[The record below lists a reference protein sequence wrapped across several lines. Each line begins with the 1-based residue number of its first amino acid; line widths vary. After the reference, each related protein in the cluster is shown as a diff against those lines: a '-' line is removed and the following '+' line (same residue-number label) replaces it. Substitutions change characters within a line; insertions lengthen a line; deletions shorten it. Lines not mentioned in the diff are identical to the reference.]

1 MNKFI
6 QKLKSSNK
14 VYLSILIITLI
25 AYIIGYTIFVKNIAV
40 LTGIETLVRMILI
53 ILFGIWFLVWLIM
66 GLVYVINKKYSS
78 FIIMIIFTLL
88 FNGIFFVAGY
98 YIDTIYKEI
107 DNISKDTINYT
118 TYLISLKDKDFDSDS
133 KIGIIS
139 DTSNIEG
146 NVLAKELIAKD
157 NLANKLYQYEDFYV
171 MLDDLYSG
179 KIDACFVSSNYA
191 ILFASEEKYQ
201 NIKDETKVVL
211 QYSKEMKNQ
220 DNISYTN
227 KKLTEPFTILVMG
240 VDSETNGLN
249 ANGAFNGDTLMM
261 VTFNPKTLSASMFSV
276 PRDLYV
282 PIKCRNNALAK
293 INSSA
298 AYGTSCVINTMKQ
311 LTDIDIDYY
320 VKMNFKGV
328 VDLVEALGGV
338 TVNVEEPWSWYNAG
352 VNYGGKVCEQNSNRE
367 FGDKVVC
374 MDPGVQTLNGEQAL
388 AYARNRHQYI
398 GSDLDRIRHQQDVV
412 EAIVEKA
419 KTLRSFDD
427 FKNVLN
433 AVQKNMDTNM
443 TTDQILSLY
452 DVGKSFL
459 LNTINGNEVKFS
471 IYKTTLETYS
481 LPVYLGYS
489 TTSALGYYK
498 DSLEDIKKMMKTN
511 LELIEKVP
519 NKTFSIDYNE
529 NYTLKFYG
537 KKIYGAKSV
546 ATMPNLIGS
555 SALYASN
562 WAASNGVNLTKVE
575 VYEGDEHFNYLYAD
589 GVVADQSIHVNSV
602 IEAGTNL
609 TLYVNRRSSNIDNSN
624 TNDNNSNSENNAND
638 TPTRGENDT
647 VIDNEE

>member
-6 QKLKSSNK
+6 DKLKKCNK
-14 VYLSILIITLI
+14 IYLTILVITLI
-25 AYIIGYTIFVKNIAV
+25 TYMIGYVIFVKNIAV

-53 ILFGIWFLVWLIM
+53 ILFGIWFLVWLVM
-66 GLVYVINKKYSS
+66 GLVYVLNKKYSS

-107 DNISKDTINYT
+107 DSISKDTINYT
-118 TYLISLKDKDFDSDS
+118 TYLISMKDTEFNGDS

-139 DTSNIEG
+139 DTTNIEG
-146 NVLAKELIAKD
+146 NVLAKELINKD
-157 NLANKLYQYEDFYV
+157 NLPNKLYQYDDFYI

-179 KIDACFVSSNYA
+179 KIDACFVSSNYT

-261 VTFNPKTLSASMFSV
+261 ITFNPKTLSASMFSV

-282 PIKCRNNALAK
+282 PISCRNNALAK

-328 VDLVEALGGV
+328 VDLVEALGGI
-338 TVNVEEPWSWYNAG
+338 TVDVEEPWSWYNAG

-367 FGDKVVC
+367 FGDKIVC
-374 MDPGVQTLNGEQAL
+374 MDPGIQTLNGEQAL

-427 FKNVLN
+427 FKNILN

-452 DVGKSFL
+452 DVGKSVL
-459 LNTINGNEVKFS
+459 VNTINGNEVKFS

-511 LELIEKVP
+511 LELLEKVP

-529 NYTLKFYG
+529 DYTLKFYG
-537 KKIYGAKSV
+537 KKLYGAKSV
-546 ATMPNLIGS
+546 ATMPSLIGS
-555 SALYASN
+555 TAEYASS
-562 WAASNGVNLTKVE
+562 WAVSNGINLTKIE
-575 VYEGDEHFNYLYAD
+575 VYEGDEHFNYLYGD
-589 GVVADQSIHVNSV
+589 GIVADQSIHINSV
-602 IEAGTNL
+602 IGTGTNL
-609 TLYVNRRSSNIDNSN
+609 TVYINKRSSNIDNSSN
-624 TNDNNSNSENNAND
+624 TEEAPVRN
-638 TPTRGENDT
+638 ENDT

>member
-6 QKLKSSNK
+6 KRLKNSNK
-14 VYLSILIITLI
+14 VYLSILIVTLI
-25 AYIIGYTIFVKNIAV
+25 TYLIGYIIFVKNIAV

-53 ILFGIWFLVWLIM
+53 ILFGIWFLVWLVM
-66 GLVYVINKKYSS
+66 GLVYVFNKKYSS

-107 DNISKDTINYT
+107 DSISKDTINYT
-118 TYLISLKDKDFDSDS
+118 TYLISMKDSEFNSDS

-139 DTSNIEG
+139 DTTNIEG
-146 NVLAKELIAKD
+146 NILAKELINKD
-157 NLANKLYQYEDFYV
+157 NLSNKLYQYDDFYV

-179 KIDACFVSSNYA
+179 KIDACFVSSNYT
-191 ILFASEEKYQ
+191 ILFAAEEKYQ
-201 NIKDETKVVL
+201 NIKDDTKVVL

-227 KKLTEPFTILVMG
+227 KKLTEPFTVLVMG

-261 VTFNPKTLSASMFSV
+261 ITFNPKTLSASMFSV

-282 PIKCRNNALAK
+282 PISCRNNALAK

-328 VDLVEALGGV
+328 VDLVEALGGI
-338 TVNVEEPWSWYNAG
+338 TVDVEEPWSWYNAG

-367 FGDKVVC
+367 FGDKIVC
-374 MDPGVQTLNGEQAL
+374 MDPGLQILNGEQAL
-388 AYARNRHQYI
+388 AYARNRHQYL

-452 DVGKSFL
+452 DVGKSIL
-459 LNTINGNEVKFS
+459 VNTLNGNEVKFS

-511 LELIEKVP
+511 LELLEKVP

-529 NYTLKFYG
+529 DYTLKIYG

-555 SALYASN
+555 SKDYVSN
-562 WAASNGVNLTKVE
+562 WAVSKGINLTTIE

-589 GVVADQSIHVNSV
+589 GIVADQSIHINSV
-602 IEAGTNL
+602 IGMGTNL
-609 TLYVNRRSSNIDNSN
+609 TIYINKRATNNDISNSQNNNDNSVPEHN
-624 TNDNNSNSENNAND
+624 
-638 TPTRGENDT
+638 ENDT
-647 VIDNEE
+647 IIDNEE

>member
-6 QKLKSSNK
+6 KRLKNSNK
-14 VYLSILIITLI
+14 VYLSILIVTLI
-25 AYIIGYTIFVKNIAV
+25 TYLIGYIIFVKNIAV

-53 ILFGIWFLVWLIM
+53 ILFGIWFLVWLVM
-66 GLVYVINKKYSS
+66 GLVYVFNKKYSS

-107 DNISKDTINYT
+107 DSISKDTINYT
-118 TYLISLKDKDFDSDS
+118 TYLISMKDTEFNSDS

-139 DTSNIEG
+139 DTTNIEG
-146 NVLAKELIAKD
+146 NVLAKELINKD
-157 NLANKLYQYEDFYV
+157 SLSNKLYQYDDFYI

-201 NIKDETKVVL
+201 SIKDDTKVVL

-227 KKLTEPFTILVMG
+227 KKLTEPFTVLVMG

-261 VTFNPKTLSASMFSV
+261 ITFNPKTLSASMFSV

-282 PIKCRNNALAK
+282 PISCRNNALAK

-328 VDLVEALGGV
+328 VDLVEALGGI
-338 TVNVEEPWSWYNAG
+338 TVDVEEPWSWYNAG

-367 FGDKVVC
+367 FGDKIVC
-374 MDPGVQTLNGEQAL
+374 MDPGLQTLNGEQAL

-412 EAIVEKA
+412 EAIVEKS

-427 FKNVLN
+427 FKNILN

-452 DVGKSFL
+452 DVGKSVL
-459 LNTINGNEVKFS
+459 VNTINGNEVKFS

-511 LELIEKVP
+511 LELLEKVP

-529 NYTLKFYG
+529 DYTLKFYG

-555 SALYASN
+555 SKDYVSN
-562 WAASNGVNLTKVE
+562 WAVSNGINLTTIE

-589 GVVADQSIHVNSV
+589 GIVADQSIHVNSV
-602 IEAGTNL
+602 IGTGTNL
-609 TLYVNRRSSNIDNSN
+609 TVYINKRA
-624 TNDNNSNSENNAND
+624 TNQDNNNQDNNNGSTENSPNVPEHN
-638 TPTRGENDT
+638 ENDT
-647 VIDNEE
+647 IIDNEE

>member
-6 QKLKSSNK
+6 DKLKKCNK
-14 VYLSILIITLI
+14 IYLTILIITLI
-25 AYIIGYTIFVKNIAV
+25 TYMIGYVIFVKNIAV

-53 ILFGIWFLVWLIM
+53 ILFGIWFLVWLVM
-66 GLVYVINKKYSS
+66 GLVYVLNKKYSS

-107 DNISKDTINYT
+107 DSISKDTINYT
-118 TYLISLKDKDFDSDS
+118 TYLISMKDTEFNSDS

-139 DTSNIEG
+139 DTTNIEG
-146 NVLAKELIAKD
+146 NVLAKELINKD
-157 NLANKLYQYEDFYV
+157 NLSNKLYQYDDFYI

-179 KIDACFVSSNYA
+179 KIDACFVSSNYT

-261 VTFNPKTLSASMFSV
+261 ITFNPKTLSASMFSV

-282 PIKCRNNALAK
+282 PISCRNNALAK

-328 VDLVEALGGV
+328 VDLVEALGGI
-338 TVNVEEPWSWYNAG
+338 TVDVEEPWSWYNAG

-367 FGDKVVC
+367 FGDKIVC
-374 MDPGVQTLNGEQAL
+374 MDPGIQTLNGEQAL

-427 FKNVLN
+427 FKNILN

-452 DVGKSFL
+452 DVGKSVL
-459 LNTINGNEVKFS
+459 VNTINGNEVKFS

-511 LELIEKVP
+511 LELLEKVP

-529 NYTLKFYG
+529 DYTLKFYG
-537 KKIYGAKSV
+537 KKLYGAKSV
-546 ATMPNLIGS
+546 ATMPSLIGS
-555 SALYASN
+555 TAEYASS
-562 WAASNGVNLTKVE
+562 WAVSNGINLTKVE
-575 VYEGDEHFNYLYAD
+575 VYEGDEHFNYLYGD
-589 GVVADQSIHVNSV
+589 GIVADQSIHINSV
-602 IEAGTNL
+602 IGTGTNL
-609 TLYVNRRSSNIDNSN
+609 TVYINKRSSNIDNSSN
-624 TNDNNSNSENNAND
+624 TEEAPVRN
-638 TPTRGENDT
+638 ENDT

>member
-6 QKLKSSNK
+6 DKLKRSNK
-14 VYLSILIITLI
+14 VYLTILIVTLI
-25 AYIIGYTIFVKNIAV
+25 TYIIGYVIFIKNIAV

-53 ILFGIWFLVWLIM
+53 ILFGIWFLVWLVM
-66 GLVYVINKKYSS
+66 GLVYVLNKKYSS

-107 DNISKDTINYT
+107 DSISKDTINYT
-118 TYLISLKDKDFDSDS
+118 TYLISMKDTEFSSDS

-139 DTSNIEG
+139 DTTNIEG
-146 NVLAKELIAKD
+146 NVLAKELINKD
-157 NLANKLYQYEDFYV
+157 NLPNKLYQYDDFYI
-171 MLDDLYSG
+171 MLDDLYNG
-179 KIDACFVSSNYA
+179 KIDACFVSSNYT

-201 NIKDETKVVL
+201 NIKDDTKVVL

-227 KKLTEPFTILVMG
+227 KKLTEPFTVLVMG
-240 VDSETNGLN
+240 VDSEANGLN

-261 VTFNPKTLSASMFSV
+261 ITFNPKTLSASMFSV

-282 PIKCRNNALAK
+282 PISCRNNALAK

-328 VDLVEALGGV
+328 VDLVEALDGI

-367 FGDKVVC
+367 FGDKIVC
-374 MDPGVQTLNGEQAL
+374 MDPGLQTLNGEQAL

-427 FKNVLN
+427 FKNILN

-452 DVGKSFL
+452 DVGKSVL
-459 LNTINGNEVKFS
+459 VNTINGNEVKFS

-511 LELIEKVP
+511 LELLEKVP

-529 NYTLKFYG
+529 DYTLKFYG
-537 KKIYGAKSV
+537 KKLYGNKSV
-546 ATMPNLIGS
+546 ATMPSLIGS
-555 SALYASN
+555 TAEYASS
-562 WAASNGVNLTKVE
+562 WAVSNGINLTKVE
-575 VYEGDEHFNYLYAD
+575 VYEGDEHFNYLYGD
-589 GVVADQSIHVNSV
+589 GIVADQSIHINSV
-602 IEAGTNL
+602 IGTGTNL
-609 TLYVNRRSSNIDNSN
+609 TVYINKRATNIDNSN
-624 TNDNNSNSENNAND
+624 NSEE
-638 TPTRGENDT
+638 TPVRNENDT

>member
-6 QKLKSSNK
+6 KRLKNSNK

-25 AYIIGYTIFVKNIAV
+25 TYLIGYIIFVKNIAV

-53 ILFGIWFLVWLIM
+53 ILFGIWFLVWLVM
-66 GLVYVINKKYSS
+66 GLVYVFNKKYSS

-107 DNISKDTINYT
+107 DSISKDTINYT
-118 TYLISLKDKDFDSDS
+118 TYLISMKDSEFNSDS

-139 DTSNIEG
+139 DTTNIEG
-146 NVLAKELIAKD
+146 NILAKKLINKD
-157 NLANKLYQYEDFYV
+157 NLPNKLYQYDDFYV

-179 KIDACFVSSNYA
+179 KIDACFVSSNYT
-191 ILFASEEKYQ
+191 ILFAAEEKYQ
-201 NIKDETKVVL
+201 NIKDDTKVVL

-227 KKLTEPFTILVMG
+227 KKLTEPFTVLVMG

-261 VTFNPKTLSASMFSV
+261 ITFNPKTLSASMFSV

-282 PIKCRNNALAK
+282 PISCRNNALAK

-298 AYGTSCVINTMKQ
+298 AYGTKCVINTMKQ

-328 VDLVEALGGV
+328 VDLVEALGGIEI
-338 TVNVEEPWSWYNAG
+338 NVEEPWSWYNAG

-367 FGDKVVC
+367 FGDKIVC
-374 MDPGVQTLNGEQAL
+374 MDPGFQTLNGEQAL
-388 AYARNRHQYI
+388 AYARNRHQYL

-452 DVGKSFL
+452 DVGKSIL
-459 LNTINGNEVKFS
+459 VNTLNGNEVKFS

-481 LPVYLGYS
+481 LPVFLGYS

-511 LELIEKVP
+511 LELLEKVP

-529 NYTLKFYG
+529 DYTLKIYG

-555 SALYASN
+555 SKDYVSN
-562 WAASNGVNLTKVE
+562 WAVSNGINLTTIE
-575 VYEGDEHFNYLYAD
+575 VYEDDEHFNYLYAD
-589 GVVADQSIHVNSV
+589 GIVADQSIHINSV
-602 IEAGTNL
+602 IGTGTNL
-609 TLYVNRRSSNIDNSN
+609 TIYVNKRATNNDISNSQNNNDNSVPEHN
-624 TNDNNSNSENNAND
+624 
-638 TPTRGENDT
+638 ENDT

>member
-6 QKLKSSNK
+6 DKLKKCNK
-14 VYLSILIITLI
+14 IYLTILVITLI
-25 AYIIGYTIFVKNIAV
+25 TYMIGYVIFVKNIAV

-53 ILFGIWFLVWLIM
+53 ILFGIWFLVWLVM
-66 GLVYVINKKYSS
+66 GLVYVLNKKYSS

-107 DNISKDTINYT
+107 DSISKDTINYT
-118 TYLISLKDKDFDSDS
+118 TYLISMKDTEFNGDS

-139 DTSNIEG
+139 DTTNIEG
-146 NVLAKELIAKD
+146 NVLAKELINKD
-157 NLANKLYQYEDFYV
+157 NLPNKLYQYDDFYI

-179 KIDACFVSSNYA
+179 KIDACFVSSNYT

-261 VTFNPKTLSASMFSV
+261 ITFNPKTLSASMFSV

-282 PIKCRNNALAK
+282 PISCRNNALAK

-328 VDLVEALGGV
+328 VDLVEALGGI
-338 TVNVEEPWSWYNAG
+338 TVDVEEPWSWYNAG

-367 FGDKVVC
+367 FGDKIVC
-374 MDPGVQTLNGEQAL
+374 MDPGIQTLNGEQAL

-427 FKNVLN
+427 FKNILN

-452 DVGKSFL
+452 DVGKSVL
-459 LNTINGNEVKFS
+459 VNTINGNEVKFS

-511 LELIEKVP
+511 LELLEKVP

-529 NYTLKFYG
+529 DYTLKFYG
-537 KKIYGAKSV
+537 KKLYGAKSV
-546 ATMPNLIGS
+546 ATMPSLIGS
-555 SALYASN
+555 TAEYASS
-562 WAASNGVNLTKVE
+562 WAVSNGINLTKIE
-575 VYEGDEHFNYLYAD
+575 VYEGDEHFNYLYGD
-589 GVVADQSIHVNSV
+589 GIVADQSIHINSV
-602 IEAGTNL
+602 IGTGTNL
-609 TLYVNRRSSNIDNSN
+609 TVYINKRSSNIDNSN
-624 TNDNNSNSENNAND
+624 NTEE
-638 TPTRGENDT
+638 TPVRNENDT

>member
-6 QKLKSSNK
+6 DKLKKCNK
-14 VYLSILIITLI
+14 IYLTILVITLI
-25 AYIIGYTIFVKNIAV
+25 TYMIGYVIFVKNIAV

-53 ILFGIWFLVWLIM
+53 ILFGIWFLVWLVM
-66 GLVYVINKKYSS
+66 GLVYVLNKKYSS

-107 DNISKDTINYT
+107 DSISKDTINYT
-118 TYLISLKDKDFDSDS
+118 TYLISMKDTEFNGDS

-139 DTSNIEG
+139 DTTNIEG
-146 NVLAKELIAKD
+146 NVLAKELINKD
-157 NLANKLYQYEDFYV
+157 NLPNKLYQYDDFYI

-179 KIDACFVSSNYA
+179 KIDACFVSSNYT

-261 VTFNPKTLSASMFSV
+261 ITFNPKTLSASMFSV

-282 PIKCRNNALAK
+282 PISCRNNALAK

-328 VDLVEALGGV
+328 VDLVEALGGI
-338 TVNVEEPWSWYNAG
+338 TVDVEEPWSWYNAG

-367 FGDKVVC
+367 FGDKIVC
-374 MDPGVQTLNGEQAL
+374 MDPGIQTLNGEQAL

-419 KTLRSFDD
+419 KTLSSFDD
-427 FKNVLN
+427 FKNILN

-452 DVGKSFL
+452 DVGKSVL
-459 LNTINGNEVKFS
+459 VNTINGNEVKFS

-511 LELIEKVP
+511 LELLEKVP

-529 NYTLKFYG
+529 DYTLKFYG
-537 KKIYGAKSV
+537 KKLYGAKSV
-546 ATMPNLIGS
+546 ATMPSLIGS
-555 SALYASN
+555 TAEYASS
-562 WAASNGVNLTKVE
+562 WAVSNGINLTKIE
-575 VYEGDEHFNYLYAD
+575 VYEGDEHFNYLYGD
-589 GVVADQSIHVNSV
+589 GIVADQSIHINSV
-602 IEAGTNL
+602 IGTGTNL
-609 TLYVNRRSSNIDNSN
+609 TVYINKRSSNIDNSN
-624 TNDNNSNSENNAND
+624 NTEE
-638 TPTRGENDT
+638 TPVRNENDT

>member
-6 QKLKSSNK
+6 QKLKNSNK

-25 AYIIGYTIFVKNIAV
+25 AYIIGYAIFVKNIAV

-157 NLANKLYQYEDFYV
+157 NLSNKLYQYEDFYI

-179 KIDACFVSSNYA
+179 KIDACFVSSNYT

-227 KKLTEPFTILVMG
+227 KKLTEPFTVLVMG
-240 VDSETNGLN
+240 VDSEANGLN

-398 GSDLDRIRHQQDVV
+398 GSDLDRIRHQQDIV

-459 LNTINGNEVKFS
+459 VNTINGNEVKFS

-498 DSLEDIKKMMKTN
+498 DSLEDIKKMIKTN

-529 NYTLKFYG
+529 DYTLKFYG

-546 ATMPNLIGS
+546 ATMPSLIGS
-555 SALYASN
+555 SDLYASN
-562 WAASNGVNLTKVE
+562 WAANNGVNLTKVE

-602 IEAGTNL
+602 IESGTNL

>member
-6 QKLKSSNK
+6 DKLKKCNK
-14 VYLSILIITLI
+14 IYLTILVITLI
-25 AYIIGYTIFVKNIAV
+25 TYMIGYVIFVKNIAV

-53 ILFGIWFLVWLIM
+53 ILFGIWFLVWLVM
-66 GLVYVINKKYSS
+66 GLVYVLNKKYSS

-107 DNISKDTINYT
+107 DSISKDTINYT
-118 TYLISLKDKDFDSDS
+118 TYLISMKDTEFNSDS

-139 DTSNIEG
+139 DTTNIEG
-146 NVLAKELIAKD
+146 NVLAKELINKD
-157 NLANKLYQYEDFYV
+157 NLPNKLYQYDDFYI

-179 KIDACFVSSNYA
+179 KIDACFVSSNYT

-261 VTFNPKTLSASMFSV
+261 ITFNPKTLSASMFSV

-282 PIKCRNNALAK
+282 PISCRNNALAK

-328 VDLVEALGGV
+328 VDLVEALGGI
-338 TVNVEEPWSWYNAG
+338 TVDVEEPWSWYNAG
-352 VNYGGKVCEQNSNRE
+352 VNYSGKVCEQNSNRE
-367 FGDKVVC
+367 FGDKIVC
-374 MDPGVQTLNGEQAL
+374 MDPGIQTLNGEQAL

-427 FKNVLN
+427 FKNILN

-452 DVGKSFL
+452 DVGKSVL
-459 LNTINGNEVKFS
+459 VNTINGNEVKFS

-511 LELIEKVP
+511 LELLEKVP

-529 NYTLKFYG
+529 DYTLKFYG
-537 KKIYGAKSV
+537 KKLYGAKSV
-546 ATMPNLIGS
+546 ATMPSLIGS
-555 SALYASN
+555 TAEYASS
-562 WAASNGVNLTKVE
+562 WAVSNGINLTKIE
-575 VYEGDEHFNYLYAD
+575 VYEGDEHFNYLYGD
-589 GVVADQSIHVNSV
+589 GIVADQSIHINSV
-602 IEAGTNL
+602 IGTGTNL
-609 TLYVNRRSSNIDNSN
+609 TVYINKRSSNIDNSN
-624 TNDNNSNSENNAND
+624 NTEE
-638 TPTRGENDT
+638 TPVRNENDT

>member
-6 QKLKSSNK
+6 KRLKNSNK
-14 VYLSILIITLI
+14 VYLSILIVTLI
-25 AYIIGYTIFVKNIAV
+25 TYLIGYIIFVKNIAV

-53 ILFGIWFLVWLIM
+53 ILFGIWFLVWLVM
-66 GLVYVINKKYSS
+66 GLVYVFNKKYSS

-107 DNISKDTINYT
+107 DSISKDTINYT
-118 TYLISLKDKDFDSDS
+118 TYLISMKDTEFNSDS

-139 DTSNIEG
+139 DTTNIEG
-146 NVLAKELIAKD
+146 NVLAKELINKD
-157 NLANKLYQYEDFYV
+157 NLSNKLYQYDDFYI
-171 MLDDLYSG
+171 MLDDLYNG
-179 KIDACFVSSNYA
+179 KIDACFVSSNYT

-201 NIKDETKVVL
+201 SIKDDTKVVL

-227 KKLTEPFTILVMG
+227 KKLTEPFTVLVMG

-261 VTFNPKTLSASMFSV
+261 ITFNPKTLSASMFSV

-282 PIKCRNNALAK
+282 PISCRNNALAK

-328 VDLVEALGGV
+328 VDLVEALGGI
-338 TVNVEEPWSWYNAG
+338 TVDVEEPWSWYNAG

-367 FGDKVVC
+367 FGDKIVC
-374 MDPGVQTLNGEQAL
+374 MDPGLQTLNGEQAL

-412 EAIVEKA
+412 EAIVEKS

-427 FKNVLN
+427 FKNILN

-452 DVGKSFL
+452 DVGKSVL
-459 LNTINGNEVKFS
+459 VNTINGHEVKFS

-511 LELIEKVP
+511 LELLEKVP

-529 NYTLKFYG
+529 DYTLKFYG

-555 SALYASN
+555 SKDYVSN
-562 WAASNGVNLTKVE
+562 WAVSNGINLTTIE

-589 GVVADQSIHVNSV
+589 GIVADQSIHVNSV
-602 IEAGTNL
+602 IGTGTNL
-609 TLYVNRRSSNIDNSN
+609 TVYINKRA
-624 TNDNNSNSENNAND
+624 TNQDNNNGSTENSPNVPEHN
-638 TPTRGENDT
+638 ENDT
-647 VIDNEE
+647 IIDNEE

>member
-6 QKLKSSNK
+6 KRLKNSNK

-25 AYIIGYTIFVKNIAV
+25 TYLIGYIIFVKNIAV

-53 ILFGIWFLVWLIM
+53 ILFGIWFLVWLVM
-66 GLVYVINKKYSS
+66 GLVYVFNKKYSS

-107 DNISKDTINYT
+107 DSISKDTINYT
-118 TYLISLKDKDFDSDS
+118 TYLISMKDTEFNSDS

-139 DTSNIEG
+139 DTTNIEG
-146 NVLAKELIAKD
+146 NVLAKELINKD
-157 NLANKLYQYEDFYV
+157 SLSNKLYQYDDFYI

-201 NIKDETKVVL
+201 SIKDDTKVVL

-227 KKLTEPFTILVMG
+227 KKLTEPFTVLVMG

-261 VTFNPKTLSASMFSV
+261 ITFNPKTLSASMFSV

-282 PIKCRNNALAK
+282 PISCRNNSLAK

-328 VDLVEALGGV
+328 VDLVEALGGI
-338 TVNVEEPWSWYNAG
+338 TVDVEEPWSWYNAG

-367 FGDKVVC
+367 FGDKIVC
-374 MDPGVQTLNGEQAL
+374 MDPGLQTLNGEQAL

-412 EAIVEKA
+412 EAIVEKS

-427 FKNVLN
+427 FKNILN

-452 DVGKSFL
+452 DVGKSVL
-459 LNTINGNEVKFS
+459 VNTINGHEVKFS

-511 LELIEKVP
+511 LDLLEKVP

-529 NYTLKFYG
+529 DYTLKFYG

-546 ATMPNLIGS
+546 ATMPSLIGS
-555 SALYASN
+555 SKDYVSN
-562 WAASNGVNLTKVE
+562 WAVSNGINLTTIE

-589 GVVADQSIHVNSV
+589 GIVADQSIHVNSV
-602 IEAGTNL
+602 IGTDTNL
-609 TLYVNRRSSNIDNSN
+609 TVYINKRA
-624 TNDNNSNSENNAND
+624 TNQDNNNQDNNNGSTENSPNVPEHN
-638 TPTRGENDT
+638 ENDT
-647 VIDNEE
+647 IIDNEE

>member
-6 QKLKSSNK
+6 KRLKNSNK
-14 VYLSILIITLI
+14 VYLSILIVTLI
-25 AYIIGYTIFVKNIAV
+25 TYLIGYIIFVKNIAV

-53 ILFGIWFLVWLIM
+53 ILFGIWFLVWLVM
-66 GLVYVINKKYSS
+66 GLVYVFNKKYSS

-107 DNISKDTINYT
+107 DSISKDTINYT
-118 TYLISLKDKDFDSDS
+118 TYLISMKDTEFNSDS

-139 DTSNIEG
+139 DTTNIEG
-146 NVLAKELIAKD
+146 NVLAKELINKD
-157 NLANKLYQYEDFYV
+157 SLSNKLYQYDDFYI

-179 KIDACFVSSNYA
+179 KIDACFVSSNYT

-201 NIKDETKVVL
+201 SIKDDTKVVL

-227 KKLTEPFTILVMG
+227 KKLTEPFTVLVMG

-261 VTFNPKTLSASMFSV
+261 ITFNPKTLSASMFSV

-282 PIKCRNNALAK
+282 PISCRNNALAK

-328 VDLVEALGGV
+328 VDLVEALGGI
-338 TVNVEEPWSWYNAG
+338 TVDVEEPWSWYNAG

-367 FGDKVVC
+367 FGDKIVC
-374 MDPGVQTLNGEQAL
+374 MDPGLQTLNGEQAL

-412 EAIVEKA
+412 EAIVEKS

-427 FKNVLN
+427 FKNILN

-452 DVGKSFL
+452 DVGKSVL
-459 LNTINGNEVKFS
+459 VNTINGNEVKFS

-511 LELIEKVP
+511 LELLEKVP

-529 NYTLKFYG
+529 DYTLKFYG

-555 SALYASN
+555 SKDYVSN
-562 WAASNGVNLTKVE
+562 WAVSNGINLTTIE

-589 GVVADQSIHVNSV
+589 GIVADQSIHVNSV
-602 IEAGTNL
+602 IGTDTNL
-609 TLYVNRRSSNIDNSN
+609 TVYINKRA
-624 TNDNNSNSENNAND
+624 TNQDNNNQDNNNGSTENSPNVPEHN
-638 TPTRGENDT
+638 ENDT
-647 VIDNEE
+647 IIDNEE

>member
-6 QKLKSSNK
+6 DKLKKCNK
-14 VYLSILIITLI
+14 IYLTILVITLI
-25 AYIIGYTIFVKNIAV
+25 TYMIGYVIFVKNIAV

-53 ILFGIWFLVWLIM
+53 ILFGIWFLVWLVM
-66 GLVYVINKKYSS
+66 GLVYVLNKKYSS

-107 DNISKDTINYT
+107 DSISKDTINYT
-118 TYLISLKDKDFDSDS
+118 TYLISMKDTEFNGDS

-139 DTSNIEG
+139 DTTNIEG
-146 NVLAKELIAKD
+146 NVLAKELINKD
-157 NLANKLYQYEDFYV
+157 NLPNKLYQYDDFYI

-179 KIDACFVSSNYA
+179 KIDACFVSSNYT

-201 NIKDETKVVL
+201 NIKDDTKVVL

-261 VTFNPKTLSASMFSV
+261 ITFNPKTLSASMFSV

-282 PIKCRNNALAK
+282 PISCRNNALAK

-328 VDLVEALGGV
+328 VDLVEALGGI
-338 TVNVEEPWSWYNAG
+338 TVDVEEPWSWYNAG

-367 FGDKVVC
+367 FGDKIVC
-374 MDPGVQTLNGEQAL
+374 MDPGIQTLNGEQAL

-427 FKNVLN
+427 FKNILN

-452 DVGKSFL
+452 DVGKSVL
-459 LNTINGNEVKFS
+459 VNTINGNEVKFS

-511 LELIEKVP
+511 LELLEKVP

-529 NYTLKFYG
+529 DYTLKFYG
-537 KKIYGAKSV
+537 KKLYGAKSV
-546 ATMPNLIGS
+546 ATMPSLIGS
-555 SALYASN
+555 TAEYASS
-562 WAASNGVNLTKVE
+562 WAVSNGINLTKIE
-575 VYEGDEHFNYLYAD
+575 VYEGDEHFNYLYGD
-589 GVVADQSIHVNSV
+589 GIVADQSIHINSV
-602 IEAGTNL
+602 IGTGTNL
-609 TLYVNRRSSNIDNSN
+609 TVYINKRSSNIDNSN
-624 TNDNNSNSENNAND
+624 NTEE
-638 TPTRGENDT
+638 TPVRNENDT

>member
-6 QKLKSSNK
+6 KKLKNSNK

-25 AYIIGYTIFVKNIAV
+25 TYLIGYIIFVKNIAV

-53 ILFGIWFLVWLIM
+53 ILFGIWFLVWLVM
-66 GLVYVINKKYSS
+66 GLVYVFNKKYSS

-107 DNISKDTINYT
+107 DSISKDTINYT
-118 TYLISLKDKDFDSDS
+118 TYLISMKDSEFNSDS

-139 DTSNIEG
+139 DTTNIESNI
-146 NVLAKELIAKD
+146 LAKELINKD
-157 NLANKLYQYEDFYV
+157 NLPNKLYQYDDFYV

-179 KIDACFVSSNYA
+179 KIDACFVSSNYT
-191 ILFASEEKYQ
+191 ILFAAEEKYQ
-201 NIKDETKVVL
+201 NIKDDTKVVL

-227 KKLTEPFTILVMG
+227 KKLTEPFTVLVMG

-261 VTFNPKTLSASMFSV
+261 ITFNPKTLSASMFSV

-282 PIKCRNNALAK
+282 PISCRNNALAK

-298 AYGTSCVINTMKQ
+298 AYGTKCVINTMKQ

-328 VDLVEALGGV
+328 VDLVEALGGIDI
-338 TVNVEEPWSWYNAG
+338 NVEEPWSWYNAG

-367 FGDKVVC
+367 FGDKIVC
-374 MDPGVQTLNGEQAL
+374 MDPGFQTLNGEQAL
-388 AYARNRHQYI
+388 AYARNRHQYL

-452 DVGKSFL
+452 DVGKSIL
-459 LNTINGNEVKFS
+459 VNTINGNEVKFS

-481 LPVYLGYS
+481 LPVFLGYS

-511 LELIEKVP
+511 LELLEKVP

-529 NYTLKFYG
+529 DYTLKIYG

-555 SALYASN
+555 SKDYVSN
-562 WAASNGVNLTKVE
+562 WAVSNGINLTTIE

-589 GVVADQSIHVNSV
+589 GIVADQSIHINSV
-602 IEAGTNL
+602 IGTGTNL
-609 TLYVNRRSSNIDNSN
+609 TIYVNKRATNNDISNSQNNNDNSVPEHN
-624 TNDNNSNSENNAND
+624 
-638 TPTRGENDT
+638 ENDT

>member
-6 QKLKSSNK
+6 KRLKNSNK

-25 AYIIGYTIFVKNIAV
+25 TYLIGYIIFVKNIAV
-40 LTGIETLVRMILI
+40 LTGIETLVRLILI
-53 ILFGIWFLVWLIM
+53 VLFGIWFLVWLVM
-66 GLVYVINKKYSS
+66 GLVYVFNKKYSS

-107 DNISKDTINYT
+107 DSISKDTINYT
-118 TYLISLKDKDFDSDS
+118 TYLINMKDTEFNSDS

-139 DTSNIEG
+139 DTTNIEG
-146 NVLAKELIAKD
+146 NILAKELINKD
-157 NLANKLYQYEDFYV
+157 NLPNKLYQYDDFYV

-179 KIDACFVSSNYA
+179 KIDACFVSSNYT
-191 ILFASEEKYQ
+191 ILFAVEEKYQ
-201 NIKDETKVVL
+201 NIKDDTKVVL

-227 KKLTEPFTILVMG
+227 KKLTEPFTVLVMG
-240 VDSETNGLN
+240 VDSEANGLN

-261 VTFNPKTLSASMFSV
+261 ITFNPKTLSASMFSV

-282 PIKCRNNALAK
+282 PISCRNNALAK

-298 AYGTSCVINTMKQ
+298 AYGTKCVINTMKQ

-328 VDLVEALGGV
+328 VDLVEALGGIDI
-338 TVNVEEPWSWYNAG
+338 NVEEPWSWYNAG

-367 FGDKVVC
+367 FGDKIVC
-374 MDPGVQTLNGEQAL
+374 MDPGFQTLNGEQAL
-388 AYARNRHQYI
+388 AYARNRHQYL

-452 DVGKSFL
+452 DVGKSIL
-459 LNTINGNEVKFS
+459 VNTLNGNEVKFS

-481 LPVYLGYS
+481 LPVFLGYS

-511 LELIEKVP
+511 LELLEKIP

-555 SALYASN
+555 SKDYVSN
-562 WAASNGVNLTKVE
+562 WAVSNGINLTTIE

-589 GVVADQSIHVNSV
+589 GIVADQSIHVNSV
-602 IEAGTNL
+602 IDTGTNL
-609 TLYVNRRSSNIDNSN
+609 TVYINKRA
-624 TNDNNSNSENNAND
+624 TNQDNNNQTNNNGSTENSPNVPEHN
-638 TPTRGENDT
+638 ENDT

>member
-6 QKLKSSNK
+6 KRLKNSNK
-14 VYLSILIITLI
+14 VYLSILIVTLI
-25 AYIIGYTIFVKNIAV
+25 TYLIGYIIFVKNIAV

-53 ILFGIWFLVWLIM
+53 ILFGIWFLVWLVM
-66 GLVYVINKKYSS
+66 GLVYVFNKKYSS

-107 DNISKDTINYT
+107 DSISKDTINYT
-118 TYLISLKDKDFDSDS
+118 TYLISMKDTEFNSDS

-139 DTSNIEG
+139 DTTNIEG
-146 NVLAKELIAKD
+146 NVLAKELINKD
-157 NLANKLYQYEDFYV
+157 SLSNKLYQYDDFYI

-179 KIDACFVSSNYA
+179 KIDACFVSSNYT

-201 NIKDETKVVL
+201 SIKDDTKVVL

-227 KKLTEPFTILVMG
+227 KKLTEPFTVLVMG

-261 VTFNPKTLSASMFSV
+261 ITFNPKTLSASMFSV

-282 PIKCRNNALAK
+282 PISCRNNALAK

-328 VDLVEALGGV
+328 VDLVEALGGI
-338 TVNVEEPWSWYNAG
+338 TVDVEEPWSWYNAG

-367 FGDKVVC
+367 FGDKIVC
-374 MDPGVQTLNGEQAL
+374 MDPGLQTLNGEQAL

-412 EAIVEKA
+412 EAIVEKS
-419 KTLRSFDD
+419 KILRSFDD
-427 FKNVLN
+427 FKNILN

-452 DVGKSFL
+452 DVGKSVL
-459 LNTINGNEVKFS
+459 VNTINGNEVKFS

-511 LELIEKVP
+511 LELLEKVP

-529 NYTLKFYG
+529 DYTLKFYG

-555 SALYASN
+555 SKDYVSN
-562 WAASNGVNLTKVE
+562 WAVSNGINLTTIE

-589 GVVADQSIHVNSV
+589 GIVADQSIHVNSV
-602 IEAGTNL
+602 IGTGTNL
-609 TLYVNRRSSNIDNSN
+609 TVYINKRA
-624 TNDNNSNSENNAND
+624 TNQDNNNQDNNNGSTENSPNVPEHN
-638 TPTRGENDT
+638 ENDT
-647 VIDNEE
+647 IIDNEE

>member
-6 QKLKSSNK
+6 DKLKRSNK
-14 VYLSILIITLI
+14 VYLTILIVTLI
-25 AYIIGYTIFVKNIAV
+25 TYIIGYVIFIKNIAV

-53 ILFGIWFLVWLIM
+53 ILFGIWFLVWLVM
-66 GLVYVINKKYSS
+66 GLVYVLNKKYSS

-107 DNISKDTINYT
+107 DSISKDTINYT
-118 TYLISLKDKDFDSDS
+118 TYLISMKDTEFSSDS

-139 DTSNIEG
+139 DTTNIEG
-146 NVLAKELIAKD
+146 NVLAKELINKD
-157 NLANKLYQYEDFYV
+157 NLPNKLYQYDDFYI
-171 MLDDLYSG
+171 MLDDLYNG
-179 KIDACFVSSNYA
+179 KIDACFVSSNYT

-201 NIKDETKVVL
+201 NIKDDTKVVL

-227 KKLTEPFTILVMG
+227 KKLTEPFTVLVMG
-240 VDSETNGLN
+240 VDSEANGLN

-261 VTFNPKTLSASMFSV
+261 ITFNPKTLSASMFSV

-282 PIKCRNNALAK
+282 PISCRNNALAK

-328 VDLVEALGGV
+328 VDLVEALDGI

-367 FGDKVVC
+367 FGDKIVC
-374 MDPGVQTLNGEQAL
+374 MDPGLQTLNGEQAL

-427 FKNVLN
+427 FKNILN

-452 DVGKSFL
+452 DVGKSVL
-459 LNTINGNEVKFS
+459 VNTINGNEVKFS

-511 LELIEKVP
+511 LELLEKVP

-529 NYTLKFYG
+529 DYTLKFYG
-537 KKIYGAKSV
+537 KKLYGNKSV
-546 ATMPNLIGS
+546 ATMPSLIGS
-555 SALYASN
+555 TAEYASS
-562 WAASNGVNLTKVE
+562 WAVSNGINLTKVE
-575 VYEGDEHFNYLYAD
+575 VYEGYENFNYLYGD
-589 GVVADQSIHVNSV
+589 GIVSDQSIHINSV
-602 IEAGTNL
+602 IGTGTNL
-609 TLYVNRRSSNIDNSN
+609 TVYINKRATNIDNSN
-624 TNDNNSNSENNAND
+624 NSEE
-638 TPTRGENDT
+638 TPVRNENDT

>member
-6 QKLKSSNK
+6 DKLKKCNK
-14 VYLSILIITLI
+14 IYLTILVITLI
-25 AYIIGYTIFVKNIAV
+25 TYMIGYVIFVKNIAV

-53 ILFGIWFLVWLIM
+53 ILFGIWFLVWLVM
-66 GLVYVINKKYSS
+66 GLVYVLNKKYSS

-107 DNISKDTINYT
+107 DSISKDTINYT
-118 TYLISLKDKDFDSDS
+118 TYLISMKDTEFNGDS

-139 DTSNIEG
+139 DTTNIEG
-146 NVLAKELIAKD
+146 NVLAKELINKD
-157 NLANKLYQYEDFYV
+157 NLPNKLYQYDDFYI

-179 KIDACFVSSNYA
+179 KIDACFVSSNYT

-261 VTFNPKTLSASMFSV
+261 ITFNPKTLSASMFSV

-282 PIKCRNNALAK
+282 PISCRNNALAK

-328 VDLVEALGGV
+328 VDLVEALGGI
-338 TVNVEEPWSWYNAG
+338 TVDVEEPWSWYNAG

-367 FGDKVVC
+367 FGDKIVC
-374 MDPGVQTLNGEQAL
+374 MDPGIQILNGEQAL

-427 FKNVLN
+427 FKNILN

-452 DVGKSFL
+452 DVGKSVL
-459 LNTINGNEVKFS
+459 VNTINGNEVKFS

-511 LELIEKVP
+511 LELLEKVP

-529 NYTLKFYG
+529 DYTLKFYG
-537 KKIYGAKSV
+537 KKLYGAKSV
-546 ATMPNLIGS
+546 ATMPSLIGS
-555 SALYASN
+555 TAEYASS
-562 WAASNGVNLTKVE
+562 WAVSNGINLTKVE
-575 VYEGDEHFNYLYAD
+575 VYEGDEHFNYLYGD
-589 GVVADQSIHVNSV
+589 GIVADQSIHINSV
-602 IEAGTNL
+602 IGTGTNL
-609 TLYVNRRSSNIDNSN
+609 TVYINKRSSNIDNSN
-624 TNDNNSNSENNAND
+624 NTEE
-638 TPTRGENDT
+638 TPVRNENDT

>member
-1 MNKFI
+1 M
-6 QKLKSSNK
+6 
-14 VYLSILIITLI
+14 
-25 AYIIGYTIFVKNIAV
+25 
-40 LTGIETLVRMILI
+40 
-53 ILFGIWFLVWLIM
+53 
-66 GLVYVINKKYSS
+66 
-78 FIIMIIFTLL
+78 
-88 FNGIFFVAGY
+88 
-98 YIDTIYKEI
+98 
-107 DNISKDTINYT
+107 
-118 TYLISLKDKDFDSDS
+118 
-133 KIGIIS
+133 
-139 DTSNIEG
+139 
-146 NVLAKELIAKD
+146 
-157 NLANKLYQYEDFYV
+157 
-171 MLDDLYSG
+171 
-179 KIDACFVSSNYA
+179 
-191 ILFASEEKYQ
+191 
-201 NIKDETKVVL
+201 
-211 QYSKEMKNQ
+211 
-220 DNISYTN
+220 
-227 KKLTEPFTILVMG
+227 
-240 VDSETNGLN
+240 
-249 ANGAFNGDTLMM
+249 
-261 VTFNPKTLSASMFSV
+261 
-276 PRDLYV
+276 
-282 PIKCRNNALAK
+282 
-293 INSSA
+293 
-298 AYGTSCVINTMKQ
+298 
-311 LTDIDIDYY
+311 
-320 VKMNFKGV
+320 
-328 VDLVEALGGV
+328 
-338 TVNVEEPWSWYNAG
+338 
-352 VNYGGKVCEQNSNRE
+352 
-367 FGDKVVC
+367 
-374 MDPGVQTLNGEQAL
+374 
-388 AYARNRHQYI
+388 
-398 GSDLDRIRHQQDVV
+398 

-459 LNTINGNEVKFS
+459 VNTINGNEVKFS

-602 IEAGTNL
+602 IGAGTNL

-624 TNDNNSNSENNAND
+624 ANDNNSNSENNAND

>member
-6 QKLKSSNK
+6 KRLKNSNK
-14 VYLSILIITLI
+14 VYLSILIVTLI
-25 AYIIGYTIFVKNIAV
+25 TYLIGYIIFVKNIAV

-53 ILFGIWFLVWLIM
+53 ILFGIWFLVWLVM
-66 GLVYVINKKYSS
+66 GLVYVFNKKYSS

-107 DNISKDTINYT
+107 DSISKDTINYT
-118 TYLISLKDKDFDSDS
+118 TYLISMKDTEFNSDS

-139 DTSNIEG
+139 DTTNIEG
-146 NVLAKELIAKD
+146 NILAKELINKD
-157 NLANKLYQYEDFYV
+157 NLPNKLYQYDDFYV

-179 KIDACFVSSNYA
+179 KIDACFVSSNYT
-191 ILFASEEKYQ
+191 ILFAAEEKYQ
-201 NIKDETKVVL
+201 NIKDDTKVVL

-227 KKLTEPFTILVMG
+227 KKLTEPFTVLVMG

-261 VTFNPKTLSASMFSV
+261 ITFNPKTLSASMFSV

-282 PIKCRNNALAK
+282 PISCRNNALAK

-298 AYGTSCVINTMKQ
+298 AYGTKCVINTMKQ

-328 VDLVEALGGV
+328 VDLVEALGGIDI
-338 TVNVEEPWSWYNAG
+338 NVEEPWSWYNAG

-367 FGDKVVC
+367 FGDKIVC
-374 MDPGVQTLNGEQAL
+374 MDPGFQTLNGEQAL
-388 AYARNRHQYI
+388 AYARNRHQYL

-452 DVGKSFL
+452 DVGKSIL
-459 LNTINGNEVKFS
+459 VNTINGNEVKFS

-511 LELIEKVP
+511 LELLEKVP

-529 NYTLKFYG
+529 DYTLKIYG

-555 SALYASN
+555 SKDYVSN
-562 WAASNGVNLTKVE
+562 WAVSNGINLTTIE

-589 GVVADQSIHVNSV
+589 GIVADQSIHINSV
-602 IEAGTNL
+602 IGTGTNL
-609 TLYVNRRSSNIDNSN
+609 TIYVNKKATNNDISNSQNNSDNSVPEHN
-624 TNDNNSNSENNAND
+624 
-638 TPTRGENDT
+638 ENDT

>member
-6 QKLKSSNK
+6 DKLKKCNK
-14 VYLSILIITLI
+14 IYLTILIITLI
-25 AYIIGYTIFVKNIAV
+25 TYMIGYVIFVKNIAV

-53 ILFGIWFLVWLIM
+53 ILFGIWFLVWLVM
-66 GLVYVINKKYSS
+66 GLVYVLNKKYSS

-107 DNISKDTINYT
+107 DSISKDTINYT
-118 TYLISLKDKDFDSDS
+118 TYLISMKDTEFNSDS

-139 DTSNIEG
+139 DTTNIEG
-146 NVLAKELIAKD
+146 NVLAKELINKD
-157 NLANKLYQYEDFYV
+157 NLPNKLYQYDDFYI

-179 KIDACFVSSNYA
+179 KIDACFVSSNYT

-201 NIKDETKVVL
+201 SIKDETKVVL

-261 VTFNPKTLSASMFSV
+261 ITFNPKTLSASMFSV

-282 PIKCRNNALAK
+282 PISCRNNALAK

-328 VDLVEALGGV
+328 VDLVEALGGI
-338 TVNVEEPWSWYNAG
+338 TVDVEEPWSWYNAG

-367 FGDKVVC
+367 FGDKIVC
-374 MDPGVQTLNGEQAL
+374 MDPGIQTLNGEQAL

-427 FKNVLN
+427 FKNILN

-452 DVGKSFL
+452 DVGKSVL
-459 LNTINGNEVKFS
+459 VNTINGNEVKFS

-511 LELIEKVP
+511 LELLEKVP

-529 NYTLKFYG
+529 DYTLKFYG
-537 KKIYGAKSV
+537 KKLYGAKSV
-546 ATMPNLIGS
+546 ATMPSLIGS
-555 SALYASN
+555 TAEYASS
-562 WAASNGVNLTKVE
+562 WAVSNGINLTKIE
-575 VYEGDEHFNYLYAD
+575 VYEGDEHFNYLYGD
-589 GVVADQSIHVNSV
+589 GIVADQSIHINSV
-602 IEAGTNL
+602 IGTGTNL
-609 TLYVNRRSSNIDNSN
+609 TVYINKRSSNIDNSSN
-624 TNDNNSNSENNAND
+624 TEKAPVRN
-638 TPTRGENDT
+638 ENDT

>member
-6 QKLKSSNK
+6 KKLKNSNK
-14 VYLSILIITLI
+14 VYLSILIVTLI
-25 AYIIGYTIFVKNIAV
+25 TYLIGYIIFVKNIAV

-53 ILFGIWFLVWLIM
+53 ILFGIWFLVWLVM
-66 GLVYVINKKYSS
+66 GLVYVFNKKYSS

-107 DNISKDTINYT
+107 DSISKDTINYT
-118 TYLISLKDKDFDSDS
+118 TYLISMKDTEFSSDS

-139 DTSNIEG
+139 DTTNIEG
-146 NVLAKELIAKD
+146 NVLAKELINKD
-157 NLANKLYQYEDFYV
+157 NLPNKLYQYDDFYI

-179 KIDACFVSSNYA
+179 KIDACFVSSNYT

-201 NIKDETKVVL
+201 NIKDDTKVVL

-240 VDSETNGLN
+240 VDSEANGLN

-261 VTFNPKTLSASMFSV
+261 ITFNPKTLSASMFSV

-282 PIKCRNNALAK
+282 PISCRNNALAK

-328 VDLVEALGGV
+328 VDLVEALGGI
-338 TVNVEEPWSWYNAG
+338 TVDVEEPWSWYNAG

-374 MDPGVQTLNGEQAL
+374 MDPGIQTLNGEQAL

-427 FKNVLN
+427 FKNILN

-452 DVGKSFL
+452 DVGKSVL
-459 LNTINGNEVKFS
+459 VNTINGNEVKFS

-511 LELIEKVP
+511 LELLEKVP

-529 NYTLKFYG
+529 DYTLKFYG

-546 ATMPNLIGS
+546 ATMPSLIGS
-555 SALYASN
+555 SKDYASN
-562 WAASNGVNLTKVE
+562 WAVSNGINLTTIE

-589 GVVADQSIHVNSV
+589 GIVADQSIHVNSV
-602 IEAGTNL
+602 IGTGTNL
-609 TLYVNRRSSNIDNSN
+609 TIYVNKRATNVDNSN
-624 TNDNNSNSENNAND
+624 NQDNSNNEDNSSNVPEHN
-638 TPTRGENDT
+638 ENDT

>member
-6 QKLKSSNK
+6 KRLKNSNK
-14 VYLSILIITLI
+14 VYLSILIVTLI
-25 AYIIGYTIFVKNIAV
+25 TYLIGYIIFVKNIAV

-53 ILFGIWFLVWLIM
+53 ILFGIWFLVWLVM
-66 GLVYVINKKYSS
+66 GLVYVFNKKYSS

-88 FNGIFFVAGY
+88 FNVIFFVAGY

-107 DNISKDTINYT
+107 DSISKDTINYT
-118 TYLISLKDKDFDSDS
+118 TYLISMKDSEFNSDS

-139 DTSNIEG
+139 DTTNIEG
-146 NVLAKELIAKD
+146 NILAKELINKD
-157 NLANKLYQYEDFYV
+157 NLSNKLYQYDDFYV

-179 KIDACFVSSNYA
+179 KIDACFVSSNYT
-191 ILFASEEKYQ
+191 ILFAAEEKYQ
-201 NIKDETKVVL
+201 NIKDDTKVVL

-227 KKLTEPFTILVMG
+227 KKLTEPFTVLVMG

-261 VTFNPKTLSASMFSV
+261 ITFNPKTLSASMFSV

-282 PIKCRNNALAK
+282 PISCRNNALAK

-328 VDLVEALGGV
+328 VDLVEALGGI
-338 TVNVEEPWSWYNAG
+338 TVDVEEPWSWYNAG
-352 VNYGGKVCEQNSNRE
+352 VNYGGKVCEQNYNRE
-367 FGDKVVC
+367 FGDKIVC
-374 MDPGVQTLNGEQAL
+374 MDPGLQILNGEQAL
-388 AYARNRHQYI
+388 AYARNRHQYL
-398 GSDLDRIRHQQDVV
+398 GSDLDRIKHQQDVV

-452 DVGKSFL
+452 DVGKSIL
-459 LNTINGNEVKFS
+459 VNTLNGNEVKFS

-481 LPVYLGYS
+481 LPVYL
-489 TTSALGYYK
+489 
-498 DSLEDIKKMMKTN
+498 
-511 LELIEKVP
+511 
-519 NKTFSIDYNE
+519 
-529 NYTLKFYG
+529 
-537 KKIYGAKSV
+537 
-546 ATMPNLIGS
+546 
-555 SALYASN
+555 
-562 WAASNGVNLTKVE
+562 
-575 VYEGDEHFNYLYAD
+575 
-589 GVVADQSIHVNSV
+589 
-602 IEAGTNL
+602 
-609 TLYVNRRSSNIDNSN
+609 
-624 TNDNNSNSENNAND
+624 
-638 TPTRGENDT
+638 
-647 VIDNEE
+647 

>member
-6 QKLKSSNK
+6 KRLKNSNK
-14 VYLSILIITLI
+14 VYLSILIVTLI
-25 AYIIGYTIFVKNIAV
+25 TYLIGYIIFVKNIAV

-53 ILFGIWFLVWLIM
+53 ILFGIWFLVWLVM
-66 GLVYVINKKYSS
+66 GLVYVFNKKYSS

-107 DNISKDTINYT
+107 DSISKDTINYT
-118 TYLISLKDKDFDSDS
+118 TYLISMKDTEFNSDS

-139 DTSNIEG
+139 DTTNIEG
-146 NVLAKELIAKD
+146 NVLAKELINKD
-157 NLANKLYQYEDFYV
+157 NLSNKLYQYDDFYI

-179 KIDACFVSSNYA
+179 KIDACFVSSNYT

-201 NIKDETKVVL
+201 NIKDDTKVVL

-227 KKLTEPFTILVMG
+227 KKLTEPFTVLVMG

-261 VTFNPKTLSASMFSV
+261 ITFNPKTLSASMFSV

-282 PIKCRNNALAK
+282 PISCRNNALAK

-298 AYGTSCVINTMKQ
+298 AYGTKCVINTMKQ

-328 VDLVEALGGV
+328 VDLVEALGGIEI
-338 TVNVEEPWSWYNAG
+338 NVEEPWSWYNAG

-367 FGDKVVC
+367 FGDKIVC
-374 MDPGVQTLNGEQAL
+374 MDPGFQTLNGEQAL
-388 AYARNRHQYI
+388 AYARNRHQYL

-452 DVGKSFL
+452 DVGKSIL
-459 LNTINGNEVKFS
+459 VNTLNGNEVKFS

-481 LPVYLGYS
+481 LPVFLGYS

-511 LELIEKVP
+511 LELLEKVP

-555 SALYASN
+555 SKDYVSN
-562 WAASNGVNLTKVE
+562 WAVSNGINLTTIE

-589 GVVADQSIHVNSV
+589 GIVADQSIHINSV
-602 IEAGTNL
+602 IGVGTNL
-609 TLYVNRRSSNIDNSN
+609 TIYVNKRATNNDISNSQNNNDNSVPEHN
-624 TNDNNSNSENNAND
+624 
-638 TPTRGENDT
+638 ENDT

>member
-6 QKLKSSNK
+6 KRLKNSNK
-14 VYLSILIITLI
+14 VYLSILIVTLI
-25 AYIIGYTIFVKNIAV
+25 TYLIGYIIFVKNIAV

-53 ILFGIWFLVWLIM
+53 ILFGIWFLVWLVM
-66 GLVYVINKKYSS
+66 GLVYVFNKKYSS

-107 DNISKDTINYT
+107 DSISKDTINYT
-118 TYLISLKDKDFDSDS
+118 TYLISMKDTEFNSDS

-139 DTSNIEG
+139 DTTNIEG
-146 NVLAKELIAKD
+146 NVLAKELINKD
-157 NLANKLYQYEDFYV
+157 NLSNKLYQYDDFYI
-171 MLDDLYSG
+171 MLDDLYNG
-179 KIDACFVSSNYA
+179 KIDACFVSSNYT

-201 NIKDETKVVL
+201 SIKDDTKVVL

-227 KKLTEPFTILVMG
+227 KKLTEPFTVLVMG

-261 VTFNPKTLSASMFSV
+261 ITFNPKTLSASMFSV

-282 PIKCRNNALAK
+282 PISCRNNALAK

-328 VDLVEALGGV
+328 VDLVEALGGI

-367 FGDKVVC
+367 FGDKIVC
-374 MDPGVQTLNGEQAL
+374 MDPGLQTLNGEQAL

-427 FKNVLN
+427 FKNILN

-452 DVGKSFL
+452 DVGKSVL
-459 LNTINGNEVKFS
+459 VNTINGNEVKFS

-511 LELIEKVP
+511 LELLEKVP

-529 NYTLKFYG
+529 DYTLKFYG
-537 KKIYGAKSV
+537 KKLYGAKSV
-546 ATMPNLIGS
+546 ATMPSLIGS
-555 SALYASN
+555 TAEYASS
-562 WAASNGVNLTKVE
+562 WAVSNGINLTKVE
-575 VYEGDEHFNYLYAD
+575 VYEGDEHFNYLYGD
-589 GVVADQSIHVNSV
+589 GIVADQSIHINSV
-602 IEAGTNL
+602 IGTGTNL
-609 TLYVNRRSSNIDNSN
+609 TVYINKRATNIDNSN
-624 TNDNNSNSENNAND
+624 NSEE
-638 TPTRGENDT
+638 TPIRNENDT

>member
-6 QKLKSSNK
+6 KRLKKSNK
-14 VYLSILIITLI
+14 VYLSILIVTLI
-25 AYIIGYTIFVKNIAV
+25 TYLIGYIIFVKNIAV

-53 ILFGIWFLVWLIM
+53 ILFGIWFLVWLVM
-66 GLVYVINKKYSS
+66 GLVYVFNKKYSS

-107 DNISKDTINYT
+107 DSISKDTINYT
-118 TYLISLKDKDFDSDS
+118 TYLISMKDTEFNSDS

-139 DTSNIEG
+139 DTTNIEG
-146 NVLAKELIAKD
+146 NVLAKELINKD
-157 NLANKLYQYEDFYV
+157 NLSNKLYQYDDFYI

-179 KIDACFVSSNYA
+179 KIDACFVSSNYT

-201 NIKDETKVVL
+201 SIKDDTKVVL

-227 KKLTEPFTILVMG
+227 KKLTEPFTVLVMG

-261 VTFNPKTLSASMFSV
+261 ITFNPKTLSASMFSV

-282 PIKCRNNALAK
+282 PISCRNNALAK

-298 AYGTSCVINTMKQ
+298 AYGTKCVINTMKQ

-328 VDLVEALGGV
+328 VDLVEALGGIEI
-338 TVNVEEPWSWYNAG
+338 NVEEPWSWYNAG

-367 FGDKVVC
+367 FGDKIVC
-374 MDPGVQTLNGEQAL
+374 MDPGFQTLNGEQAL
-388 AYARNRHQYI
+388 AYARNRHQYL

-452 DVGKSFL
+452 DVGKSIL
-459 LNTINGNEVKFS
+459 VNTLNGNEVKFS

-481 LPVYLGYS
+481 LPVFLGYS

-511 LELIEKVP
+511 LELLEKVP

-555 SALYASN
+555 SKDYVSN
-562 WAASNGVNLTKVE
+562 WAVSNGINLTTIE

-589 GVVADQSIHVNSV
+589 GIVADQSIHINSV
-602 IEAGTNL
+602 IGVGTNL
-609 TLYVNRRSSNIDNSN
+609 TIYVNKRATNNDISNSQNNNDNSVPEHN
-624 TNDNNSNSENNAND
+624 
-638 TPTRGENDT
+638 ENDT